1 MQDIKTQNQTIVSDE
16 VKHLELSF
24 FVQYTAYT
32 LLQDP
37 KSEQEKKV
45 YISTGKKSNTT
56 YYHGPPLS
64 FFQQLNC
71 YKSKL
76 NVISWLIFK

>member
-32 LLQDP
+32 LLQDH

-56 YYHGPPLS
+56 YLS
-64 FFQQLNC
+64 WATSQLFPTTQ
-71 YKSKL
+71 L
-76 NVISWLIFK
+76 L